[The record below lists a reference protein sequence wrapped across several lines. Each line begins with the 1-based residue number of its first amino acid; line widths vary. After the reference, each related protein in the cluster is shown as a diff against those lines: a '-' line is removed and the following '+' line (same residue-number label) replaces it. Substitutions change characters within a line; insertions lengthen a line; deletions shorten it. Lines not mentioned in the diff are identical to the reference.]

1 MQKKIGGKSRRR
13 MVEVRGAEQFEALSS
28 PVRDQVLQVVVNQAG
43 GGRGTG
49 GVTIR
54 EIAEQL
60 GRKPASLYRHIEGL
74 VGSGLIREVGPTASG
89 GRDATA
95 YAADGEVVVLVTPER
110 SGAAMD
116 GLCRYLEKMGVHAG
130 RETAEATRAG
140 LGGKGGEVGTMS
152 MFGWLDES
160 QRGRLRDLL
169 HEVAQVFDEAE
180 RRPGTRLVA
189 ASMLVRPVML
199 PDGEVADAS

>member
-1 MQKKIGGKSRRR
+1 MQKKIGGKVRRR
-13 MVEVRGAEQFEALSS
+13 AVEVRGADQFDALSS

-43 GGRGTG
+43 GERAAG

-60 GRKPASLYRHIEGL
+60 GRKPSSLYRHIEAL
-74 VGSGLIREVGPTASG
+74 VGVGLIREVGAAASG

-95 YAADGEVVVLVTPER
+95 YAADGGIVVLVTPER
-110 SGAAMD
+110 AGAAMD
-116 GLCRYLEKMGVHAG
+116 GLCRYIEKMGTHAG
-130 RETAEATRAG
+130 REAAGATRAG
-140 LGGKGGEVGTMS
+140 HGGGGGDVGTMS
-152 MFGWLDES
+152 MFGWLDEA
-160 QRGRLRDLL
+160 QRGRLRRLL
-169 HEVAQVFDEAE
+169 EEVALVFEQAE

-199 PDGEVADAS
+199 PDGDAAAEA